1 MRHYEIDYAKVPMKQ
16 NESVSDLNLE
26 EKRIR
31 DFDKYFSNYYQ
42 TLFDQNIIS
51 ALPETLNWPVNEY
64 KDRVYSFDSIDDHS
78 ILLYVP
84 QLKFTQFIT
93 NQTKEQR
100 QLEKLLY
107 ECLPS
112 LQDYTNSYMARLH
125 PCFQQ

>member
-51 ALPETLNWPVNEY
+51 ALPETLNWPVHEY

>member
-1 MRHYEIDYAKVPMKQ
+1 MRHYEIDYAKVPLKV

-64 KDRVYSFDSIDDHS
+64 KDRVYSFDSVDDHS
-78 ILLYVP
+78 VLLYVP
-84 QLKFTQFIT
+84 QLEFTQFIT
-93 NQTKEQR
+93 NQTKE
-100 QLEKLLY
+100 
-107 ECLPS
+107 
-112 LQDYTNSYMARLH
+112 
-125 PCFQQ
+125 